1 MELTYR
7 HLGILKGIINILVP
21 ERRLDIMDMEKKI
34 VTFLDEDGQKIEFEL
49 IDVLQ
54 IENDKYALMA
64 LEGNEEDAYVYK
76 IVEIDGKEEYLAVD
90 DDDEFERVLEEYN
103 SYFDEE

>member
-1 MELTYR
+1 M
-7 HLGILKGIINILVP
+7 
-21 ERRLDIMDMEKKI
+21 DIEKKI
-34 VTFLDEDGQKIEFEL
+34 VTFVDEEGQKIEFEL
-49 IDVLQ
+49 VDVLQ

-76 IVEIDGKEEYLAVD
+76 IVEVDGKEEYLAVD
-90 DDDEFERVLEEYN
+90 DDDEFDRVLEEYN